1 MNDKQKIFDWIL
13 RILTSCN
20 NTFQIDC
27 AKVVIDLFECRFND
41 DYLSTELRLKY
52 NEQYN
57 YIHTI
62 LS

>member
-1 MNDKQKIFDWIL
+1 MNDKQQIFDWIL
-13 RILTSCN
+13 RILMSCN

-27 AKVVIDLFECRFND
+27 AKVMIDLFEGRFND